1 MRPSAPPETAAMTTH
16 PRIALIGEC
25 MIELQHRADGSLQ
38 QSFGG
43 DTLNTA
49 VYLRR
54 ELGPIGSVDYVTAL
68 GDDSFS
74 DAMCQQWTDEGLGLG
89 LVQRLPG
96 RLPGLYCIQYRR
108 QRRA

>member
-1 MRPSAPPETAAMTTH
+1 MTTLSPLGPNT

-49 VYLRR
+49 VYLSRA
-54 ELGPIGSVDYVTAL
+54 LGDNAQIDYVTAL

-74 DAMCQQWTDEGLGLG
+74 DAMCQSWADEGIWPRHGAASARSLARPVLHSD
-89 LVQRLPG
+89 
-96 RLPGLYCIQYRR
+96 RR
-108 QRRA
+108 QR

>member
-1 MRPSAPPETAAMTTH
+1 MTRLS

-25 MIELQHRADGSLQ
+25 MIELQHRADGSLH

-43 DTLNTA
+43 DGDSLNTA

-54 ELGPIGSVDYVTAL
+54 ELGETGSVDYVTAL

-74 DAMCQQWTDEGLGLG
+74 DAMCKQWKDEGLGLG
-89 LVQRLPG
+89 RVQRLP
-96 RLPGLYCIQYRR
+96 
-108 QRRA
+108 

>member
-1 MRPSAPPETAAMTTH
+1 MNTINTLGPNT

-49 VYLRR
+49 VYLS
-54 ELGPIGSVDYVTAL
+54 LIH
-68 GDDSFS
+68 
-74 DAMCQQWTDEGLGLG
+74 
-89 LVQRLPG
+89 
-96 RLPGLYCIQYRR
+96 I
-108 QRRA
+108 

>member
-1 MRPSAPPETAAMTTH
+1 
-16 PRIALIGEC
+16 
-25 MIELQHRADGSLQ
+25 MIELQHRADGSLH

-54 ELGPIGSVDYVTAL
+54 ELGDAGSVDYVTAL

-74 DAMCQQWTDEGLGLG
+74 DAMCEHWHAEGLGLG
-89 LVQRLPG
+89 GPAPAWAPAGLVLHPD
-96 RLPGLYCIQYRR
+96 
-108 QRRA
+108 

>member
-1 MRPSAPPETAAMTTH
+1 MTTLTLPE

-25 MIELQHRADGSLQ
+25 MIELQQHADGSLQ

-49 VYLRR
+49 VYLCR
-54 ELGPIGSVDYVTAL
+54 ELAGLGSVDYVTAL

-74 DAMCQQWTDEGLGLG
+74 DAMCRVWASPHRAPRRFWRRSRTTTCCISA
-89 LVQRLPG
+89 VSPWRCSVNAAG
-96 RLPGLYCIQYRR
+96 RN
-108 QRRA
+108 

>member
-1 MRPSAPPETAAMTTH
+1 MTTQ

-43 DTLNTA
+43 DTLNAA

-54 ELGPIGSVDYVTAL
+54 NAKSPPKWAFCVLQPKPEQVGCA
-68 GDDSFS
+68 
-74 DAMCQQWTDEGLGLG
+74 
-89 LVQRLPG
+89 
-96 RLPGLYCIQYRR
+96 RR
-108 QRRA
+108 I